1 MSRKSPKEKTFEVTV
16 PAEFRE
22 YYRSLNEGEELK
34 KSIDSL
40 VESLERAPLKAG
52 AFVPKDRWPE
62 EYKRMGLG
70 NVYKAN
76 LTKGARISYTV
87 ILNRDGSGIV
97 RVTDFFQTHKDYA
110 KKFGYDV

>member
-1 MSRKSPKEKTFEVTV
+1 M
-16 PAEFRE
+16 
-22 YYRSLNEGEELK
+22 K

-40 VESLERAPLKAG
+40 VDSLEQAPLKAG

-76 LTKGARISYTV
+76 LAKGARISYTV
-87 ILNRDGSGIV
+87 ILNPAASGTV
-97 RVTDFFQTHKDYA
+97 RVIDFFQTHKDYA
-110 KKFGYDV
+110 KFGYDV